1 MSRGPAGRPVERA
14 DLPLQ
19 PGADGAGASNG
30 RAGVCLPLGRLVFRR
45 RGPVFEI
52 SLGKS
57 YRFRAICRFRLLFLC
72 NRQDADTKEWWDRRV
87 QKTVVK
93 KSKKD
98 VKTNTYNS
106 SPLSLFL
113 VLEKL
118 ISLFA
123 DRAPRVHP

>member
-1 MSRGPAGRPVERA
+1 
-14 DLPLQ
+14 LQ
-19 PGADGAGASNG
+19 PGADGAGTSNG
-30 RAGVCLPLGRLVFRR
+30 RADVCLPFGRLVFRR

-52 SLGKS
+52 CLGKN
-57 YRFRAICRFRLLFLC
+57 YRFRVICGFRLLFLC

-113 VLEKL
+113 VLEKV

>member
-1 MSRGPAGRPVERA
+1 M
-14 DLPLQ
+14 
-19 PGADGAGASNG
+19 
-30 RAGVCLPLGRLVFRR
+30 
-45 RGPVFEI
+45 
-52 SLGKS
+52 
-57 YRFRAICRFRLLFLC
+57 LFLC
-72 NRQDADTKEWWDRRV
+72 NRQDDDMKEWWDEGL
-87 QKTVVK
+87 QKEAVK
-93 KSKKD
+93 RSKKG

>member
-1 MSRGPAGRPVERA
+1 M
-14 DLPLQ
+14 
-19 PGADGAGASNG
+19 
-30 RAGVCLPLGRLVFRR
+30 
-45 RGPVFEI
+45 
-52 SLGKS
+52 GKN
-57 YRFRAICRFRLLFLC
+57 YRFRALQRFRLLFLC
-72 NRQDADTKEWWDRRV
+72 NRQDADTKEWWDRSL
-87 QKTVVK
+87 QKTRVK

>member
-1 MSRGPAGRPVERA
+1 M
-14 DLPLQ
+14 
-19 PGADGAGASNG
+19 
-30 RAGVCLPLGRLVFRR
+30 VFRR

-52 SLGKS
+52 SSGKN

-72 NRQDADTKEWWDRRV
+72 NRQDADMKEWWDRRG
-87 QKTVVK
+87 QKAAVK
-93 KSKKD
+93 KSKKY
-98 VKTNTYNS
+98 VKTNTYKS

-113 VLEKL
+113 VLEKV